1 MSLPKIEYPIYE
13 IYLKSLDRK
22 VKFRPFL
29 VKEEK
34 ILLMA
39 KEAKD
44 DESVKLAI
52 NQVINNCAVDPI
64 DVNSLPLFD
73 IEMIFVKLRA
83 KSVGETVKL
92 VFTCKNEVEGKVC
105 DTEND
110 YVLNLENVKYV
121 VPENHDSK
129 IMITDKLGIKLKYP
143 TLDQKLDFIGDED
156 DYTATLAVLL
166 SNIEYIFDGE
176 SIHRPEDTSKE
187 DVREFVENLTIETM
201 EKIGEF
207 FRTSPKVVLSDTV
220 KCKKCGF
227 EHTLITEDLLSF
239 FL

>member
-44 DESVKLAI
+44 EETVKLAI
-52 NQVINNCAVDPI
+52 NQVINNCAVEPI
-64 DVNSLPLFD
+64 DVGSLPLFD
-73 IEMIFVKLRA
+73 IEMLFVKLRS

-92 VFTCKNEVEGKVC
+92 IFTCKNEVDGQVC
-105 DTEND
+105 NTEND
-110 YVLNLENVKYV
+110 YTLNLENVKYV
-121 VPENHDSK
+121 VPERHDSR
-129 IMITDKLGIKLKYP
+129 IMINDKLGIKLKYP
-143 TLDQKLDFIGDED
+143 TLNQKLDFIGDED
-156 DYTATLAVLL
+156 EYTATLAILL
-166 SNIEYIFDGE
+166 SNIEYIFDSE

-187 DVREFVENLTIETM
+187 EIREFIENLTIETM
-201 EKIGEF
+201 DKIGEF
-207 FRTSPKVVLSDTV
+207 FRTSPKVVLTDIV

-227 EHTLITEDLLSF
+227 EHTLVTEDLLSF